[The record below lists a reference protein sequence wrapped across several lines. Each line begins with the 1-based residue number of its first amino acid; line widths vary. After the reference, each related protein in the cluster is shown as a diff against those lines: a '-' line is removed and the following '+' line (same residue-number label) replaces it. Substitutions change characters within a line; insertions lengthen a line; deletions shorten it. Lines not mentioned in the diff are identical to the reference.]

1 VDAGACIGCGMCA
14 ALAPEWFTLDGAHS
28 TAASGDVE
36 ENDILLDAADSCPEM
51 AITVTEGGV
60 VVGPRP

>member
-1 VDAGACIGCGMCA
+1 MCA
-14 ALAPEWFTLDGAHS
+14 ALAPDWFSLDGAHA

-36 ENDILLDAADSCPEM
+36 ENEVLLDAADSCPEM